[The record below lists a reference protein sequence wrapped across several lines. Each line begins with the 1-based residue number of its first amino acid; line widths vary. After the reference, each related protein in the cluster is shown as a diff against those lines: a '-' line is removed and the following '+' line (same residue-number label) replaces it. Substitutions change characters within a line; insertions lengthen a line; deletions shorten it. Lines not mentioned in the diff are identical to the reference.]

1 MITKTIS
8 GHYDT
13 VFSLEHNNRVFV
25 PSNVDVNRIPWN
37 YNCVMAGQLVPLD
50 VETVVSSSEFWQR
63 YKKLCDIYWEDRSA
77 LKEQAYAEYK
87 KQLES
92 MRRYRR
98 AWRLMTD
105 DGLTSF
111 ITLLLL
117 PLLIPCQ
124 IYMDYRLEKAKA
136 EYENMKEVLWI
147 RDMEFKSA
155 KLSAREAIA
164 AQDRHAGTQYL
175 QLMDEIVREIAR
187 QANDH
192 LAFATTNPVQKSESV
207 RFATLEEI
215 YDRLYEPSFRE
226 FQNKQRPCR
235 RYDGTYLQSIRE
247 GRSQE
252 SRNKQQSKNSK
263 SRKTAEAIEIVFGI
277 GDMDNT
283 GYNHAFKDAKQA
295 EILLKDFCDHLLE
308 DPHLCFVTT
317 KELENPDWIP
327 PFRNGLIV
335 LNLNVHC
342 DEATPGVHLTC
353 IPYSRGCKRG
363 PSVQASLGRAMAGM
377 GYPSTWKD
385 VLDENGE
392 RIPKRDRKG
401 NIVYNT
407 DGTVRYQLEPDRQ
420 GIIDWIEAQK
430 KWIQKEMLE
439 RYQWGRE
446 YKGSHPR
453 GNLSIPDYKVARA
466 KERQEEII
474 KATEKHVFECFK
486 SVGTI
491 KDVLETSVS
500 SAFDQS
506 SEGDIIMKYLQMCPE
521 EEYLAI
527 LARAEDYLTR
537 LPVKEQHAA
546 KQSFVLIL
554 ENAAKK
560 RKEQNGGFTDKKKKI
575 KIKEENE
582 IG

>member
-98 AWRLMTD
+98 AWRLLTD

-192 LAFATTNPVQKSESV
+192 LAFATTNPIQKSESV

-226 FQNKQRPCR
+226 FQSKQRPCR
-235 RYDGTYLQSIRE
+235 RYHGTYLQSIRE

-308 DPHLCFVTT
+308 NPHLCFVTT
-317 KELENPDWIP
+317 KELENPDWTP

-342 DEATPGVHLTC
+342 DEASPGVHLTC

-363 PSVQASLGRAMAGM
+363 PDVQAALGRAMTGM
-377 GYPSTWKD
+377 GYPSTWTD
-385 VLDENGE
+385 VLDKNGQ
-392 RIPKRDRKG
+392 RIPKESRTG
-401 NIVYNT
+401 EVVYNE
-407 DGTVRYQLEPDRQ
+407 DGSIRYQQRTDKQ
-420 GIIDWIEAQK
+420 GIIDWIES
-430 KWIQKEMLE
+430 QKEWIEKEMVR
-439 RYQWGRE
+439 RYEWTRE

-453 GNLSIPDYKVARA
+453 GNLSTPDYKAARA
-466 KERQEEII
+466 KERKELME
-474 KATEKHVFECFK
+474 KATHEELAGYIK
-486 SVGTI
+486 SVRDYSAVLHS
-491 KDVLETSVS
+491 DVIDMYHETDDYEKLLFYLRYCS
-500 SAFDQS
+500 DEDYQR
-506 SEGDIIMKYLQMCPE
+506 IMKEVDVFWDQFATRQQTKALESLKEKVMK
-521 EEYLAI
+521 
-527 LARAEDYLTR
+527 AEKNTLKQGEISKQR
-537 LPVKEQHAA
+537 CLKEKQH
-546 KQSFVLIL
+546 
-554 ENAAKK
+554 
-560 RKEQNGGFTDKKKKI
+560 
-575 KIKEENE
+575 
-582 IG
+582 